1 MAKRI
6 LKISERG
13 QAIVLIALAI
23 VGMIA
28 IVGLMT
34 DGGVLFIEYARLKR
48 GIDAAAVS
56 AALSF
61 RESATPQ
68 ELQDAA
74 REFLQLNQSDVFD
87 VAVDIC
93 QRDENGV
100 PSNPVQAA
108 ADPKLC
114 TPAPRKLV
122 RVTATRHVSFGF
134 LSVIGIYGTNLTAT
148 SVGEAAA
155 LDLVLVID
163 TSQSMSNE
171 TSGDPKLADPDD
183 DPALCNADFTCEPL
197 ESVKNVATDFVN
209 TSLYFPYDRVAIVSS
224 TQQIE
229 NGTRD
234 PFVVLNLSSN
244 KTTVLD
250 AIGQLRVFQPR
261 PCDNPV
267 GFSATIVACRDI
279 TSGVYVGMDCDY
291 CRQSG
296 DFSTYPS
303 SNLGG
308 ALLQAG

>member
-1 MAKRI
+1 MAKKI

-23 VGMIA
+23 IGMIA

-93 QRDENGV
+93 QRDENGF
-100 PSNPVQAA
+100 PSNQVQVA

-114 TPAPRKLV
+114 TEAPRKLV
-122 RVTATRHVSFGF
+122 RVTATRHVNFGF
-134 LSVIGIYGTNLTAT
+134 LSVIGIYETNLTAT

-155 LDLVLVID
+155 LDMVLVID

-171 TSGDPKLADPDD
+171 TSGDPNAADPDD
-183 DPALCNADFTCEPL
+183 DPALCNADCTCEPL

-209 TSLYFPYDRVAIVSS
+209 TSLYFPYDRVAVVSS
-224 TQQIE
+224 TEQVV
-229 NGTRD
+229 NGVRN

-244 KTTVLD
+244 KAAVLD

-261 PCDNPV
+261 ECDGSNTP
-267 GFSATIVACRDI
+267 GACRNLI
-279 TSGVYVGMDCDY
+279 GGVYTGMDCDS
-291 CRQSG
+291 CRLSN
-296 DFSTYPS
+296 DYATYPS

-308 ALLQAG
+308 A